1 MLVSFSVS
9 NFRSFSEEQTFSLV
23 ASGRLSG
30 THDDHTVPIPDSDK
44 RVLRIGVIYG
54 ANGAGK
60 SSLFKALQY
69 LEHLA
74 ITSRKTSGT
83 GRVPFKFSDIRNNPS
98 SFDLQFICNQSLYR
112 YGVIVDDKYIKEEW
126 LLKITGQHED
136 VIFERVT
143 RESGV
148 VEIDAPGLKGDEKAA
163 LLAKIGG
170 PENQTF
176 LATVNAT
183 LKSSDLVGHLK
194 YVLDWFKSRLNLT
207 PPDGTIEPVGHM
219 LANNTEFRSF
229 ASGFLRG
236 SSTGVHELE
245 VDKEEISEEQ
255 LERIIPKNLLPKI
268 KQDLDEN
275 PGGIGIVQYPN
286 GQELILERAESN
298 KFYRLSVHATHAP
311 EGAKEVSRLS
321 FNEES
326 DGTRRLLQLLPALHL
341 SKNTAP
347 VYFIDEIDRSMHP
360 MLIWKFLQSF
370 LTSCVGHFSQIIV
383 TTHESN
389 LLDLDLLR
397 RDEIWFAEKGLNLGT
412 NIYSLSD
419 YKVRKD
425 LEIRKHYL
433 QGRFGAVPFLG
444 RIDNIIEDQE

>member
-1 MLVSFSVS
+1 MLVSFSVA

-30 THDDHTVPIPDSDK
+30 SHDDHTVAIPDTDK

-60 SSLFKALQY
+60 SSLFKALRF
-69 LEHLA
+69 LERLA
-74 ITSRKTSGT
+74 ISSRKVAGT
-83 GRVPFKFSDIRNNPS
+83 GRVPFKFSDVRNSPS
-98 SFDLQFICNQSLYR
+98 SFDLQFICNNSLYR
-112 YGVIVDDKYIKEEW
+112 YGVVVDDKCIKEEW
-126 LLKITGQHED
+126 LLKITGQRED
-136 VIFERVT
+136 VIYERVT
-143 RESGV
+143 NESGT
-148 VEIDAPGLKGDEKAA
+148 VEIDAPGLKGVDKAA

-183 LKSSDLVGHLK
+183 LKESDLEGHLK
-194 YVLDWFKSRLNLT
+194 HVLEWFKKRLNLI
-207 PPDGTIEPVGHM
+207 PPDGNIEPVGHM
-219 LANNTEFRSF
+219 LADSDEFRNF
-229 ASGFLRG
+229 ASEFLRG

-255 LERIIPKNLLPKI
+255 LERIVPKSLLPKI

-286 GQELILERAESN
+286 GQELILERADSDR
-298 KFYRLSVHATHAP
+298 FYRLSVHATHAP
-311 EGAKEVSRLS
+311 QGSKEVSRLS
-321 FNEES
+321 FKEES

-341 SKNTAP
+341 SRSNGSI
-347 VYFIDEIDRSMHP
+347 YFIDEIDRSMHP

-370 LTSCVGHFSQIIV
+370 LKSCAGQLSQIIV

-389 LLDLDLLR
+389 LLDLELLR

-412 NIYSLSD
+412 NIYSLAD
-419 YKVRKD
+419 FKVRKD

-444 RIDNIIEDQE
+444 SIDNLIES